1 MIKEKLSRI
10 RAVIFDLDG
19 TLIDSL
25 SSYLYSMNTVIK
37 KFGLEPITRER
48 LRFYLNMSKPLQ
60 EILQDLSPLF
70 LNPEM
75 NRRVADEILDVYL
88 EVQKESVS
96 LLPGV
101 REVLEFLKRRGV
113 KVGIVTGRTI
123 EGEKKYLELER
134 LGIRELI
141 DCFVTAR
148 ETERKPSSS
157 GILKCLEELKANPEE
172 AIFVGD
178 SVSDMEAG
186 KKARLFTVGV
196 LTGVGS
202 REDLLLGNPDC
213 LIEDLRELLDLL

>member
-75 NRRVADEILDVYL
+75 NRRVAEEILDVYL

>member
-37 KFGLEPITRER
+37 KFGLDPITKER

-75 NRRVADEILDVYL
+75 NRRVAEEILDVYL

>member
-10 RAVIFDLDG
+10 SAVIFDLDG

-25 SSYLYSMNTVIK
+25 SSYLYSMNTVII
-37 KFGLEPITRER
+37 KFGLEPITKER
-48 LRFYLNMSKPLQ
+48 LRSYLNMSKPLQ
-60 EILQDLSPLF
+60 EILQDISPLF

-75 NRRVADEILDVYL
+75 NRRAADEILDVYL

-101 REVLEFLKRRGV
+101 REVLEFLKRRGI

-141 DCFVTAR
+141 DCFVTAK

-186 KKARLFTVGV
+186 KKACLFTVGV

-202 REDLLLGNPDC
+202 REDLLLKNPDC

>member
-48 LRFYLNMSKPLQ
+48 LRSYLNMSKPLQ

-75 NRRVADEILDVYL
+75 NRRVAEEILDVYL